1 PLEVEHQRAFTSV
14 AEAQMAFDAD
24 EIEIGTPIRLRVTQ
38 TAPPLGF
45 ELPEGVELTEDGI
58 ASEFLVETTLGRA
71 LFNDA
76 LPPNYPFVNTVVDK
90 KQLSG
95 IVNDLAERYTKVQV
109 AASLDSL
116 KDTGFYWATRSGTT
130 VSIADVQTP
139 ARKTEILDTYDA

>member
-1 PLEVEHQRAFTSV
+1 
-14 AEAQMAFDAD
+14 QMAFDAD

-109 AASLDSL
+109 AASLDTL
-116 KDTGFYWATRSGTT
+116 KDMRSEEHTSELQSRENL
-130 VSIADVQTP
+130 VCRLLLEKKDI
-139 ARKTEILDTYDA
+139 Y